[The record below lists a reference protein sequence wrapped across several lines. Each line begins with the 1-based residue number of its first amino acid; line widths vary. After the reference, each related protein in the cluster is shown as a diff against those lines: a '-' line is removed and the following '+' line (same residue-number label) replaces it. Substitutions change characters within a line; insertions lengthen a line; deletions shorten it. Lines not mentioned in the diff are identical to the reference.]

1 MIAQCVSEFMF
12 FVSNK
17 KHTHTHKQQA
27 KETLKKTE
35 KQKKP
40 KKKKEIENVVAVN
53 NTCGKSSET
62 R

>member
-1 MIAQCVSEFMF
+1 MCIRVYVFCFKQ
-12 FVSNK
+12 K
-17 KHTHTHKQQA
+17 THTHKQQA
-27 KETLKKTE
+27 KETLKKIE